1 MFKKDILL
9 LSNNSNYLKKN
20 INAKINKEQLLAFQ
34 MSGYT
39 IGDKTIWNKIFNL
52 NPCSILYFK
61 NKNNYNVRQ
70 YFNYFPWLK
79 NNKKKEI
86 LKLEL
91 INELK
96 NLY

>member
-1 MFKKDILL
+1 
-9 LSNNSNYLKKN
+9 
-20 INAKINKEQLLAFQ
+20 

-79 NNKKKEI
+79 NNKKKKY
-86 LKLEL
+86 LSL
-91 INELK
+91 N
-96 NLY
+96 